1 MDATTARKHSTRR
14 RAIVGAIA
22 DKLYENL
29 NGSPPFRSAVQSVE
43 PRLRFW
49 DEVND
54 FPAIQVGAGQETREY
69 EGAGF
74 RFRFLR
80 VTVRCYVNDSEDVI
94 LALEELLEDVET
106 VIEDNDPLTY
116 TDSTGTSQT
125 TAKTS
130 ILSVDTDEGVLE
142 PLGVGEVVV
151 EIQY

>member
-1 MDATTARKHSTRR
+1 
-14 RAIVGAIA
+14 
-22 DKLYENL
+22 L
-29 NGSPPFRSAVQSVE
+29 NGSAPFRSSVQSVE

-49 DEVND
+49 DEVQD

-80 VTVRCYVNDSEDVI
+80 VTIRCYVNDNDDVI

-106 VIEDNDPLTY
+106 VLEDNDPLTY
-116 TDSTGTSQT
+116 TDSTGASQS
-125 TAKTS
+125 TAKTTV
-130 ILSVDTDEGVLE
+130 LTVDTDEGVLE
-142 PLGVGEVVV
+142 PLGVGEVIV